1 MYGISE
7 RFRNYKW
14 ASDPFIGFD
23 KFPKDIII
31 TLLQQRE
38 MQYQIT
44 LIRTLI
50 VILGKIQLIITGV
63 DIILYRQVSSIR
75 ISIL

>member
-1 MYGISE
+1 MYGIGK
-7 RFRNYKW
+7 RLRNYKW
-14 ASDPFIGFD
+14 ASNPFISFH

-38 MQYQIT
+38 MKHQIT

-50 VILGKIQLIITGV
+50 VILGKI
-63 DIILYRQVSSIR
+63 
-75 ISIL
+75 